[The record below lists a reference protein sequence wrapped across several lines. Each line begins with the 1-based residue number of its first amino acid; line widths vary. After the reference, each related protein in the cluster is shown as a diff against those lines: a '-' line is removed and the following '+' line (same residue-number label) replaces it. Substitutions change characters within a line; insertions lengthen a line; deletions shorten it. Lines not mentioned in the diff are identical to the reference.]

1 MNNLQEKVIRAM
13 VDMYGFYSIEE
24 LSEMTEV
31 SISSIKRS
39 LKEITAFIESYDGK
53 LLRVPKKGI
62 CMVVTDQQRETILEA
77 LDSYANGNPE
87 SYYYRKNYILDILFN
102 YPANYTVQLFS
113 EELCVSRKMIEKDL
127 EMVKEYLAT
136 FHLELLRVQNY
147 GISIAGREFDIRQA
161 IVDTQNKKYW
171 KHTYIEELPKEL
183 DYRISKRA
191 FTYFSDYYSTQ
202 DIMMVQKNLSE
213 SEVDLGV
220 IFVDISFCRL
230 TEYLL
235 LTKKRMEE
243 NNKIRNKA
251 ERTLTKLDDIY
262 IETAKKILDRMFP
275 KEEDMELEYQF
286 LAAKLAVAKT
296 CEVEAK
302 IQDDYLM
309 DIAEDYIYT
318 VFMAMEKENTYH
330 YRELEKQIATFLKKI
345 SIRHD
350 YMLIEWDD
358 LHKDVQQQIQ
368 STYAVCLTY
377 AFRLEDELGFVL
389 TQDEI
394 AWLALLIHQASMETG
409 SEKQG
414 IFVMATDSYTAK
426 YEAMKIENEISN
438 LEIIKIVHINDFK
451 PELAKGKLVIS
462 TVPLKEQR
470 NNVIEITKHVT
481 QLDIN
486 KIANRMD
493 EYVQEMKNEKVIET
507 VKKAFQKELI
517 MIDAL
522 ATTKKEAISQASEL
536 LLKQGCLTEDITEKV
551 FELEERRPTTI
562 GGQIAMAHV
571 YKDSVKKSGIAVMRM
586 KYPVQWSR
594 TSKIKLVFF
603 LAINM
608 EESNEILKLFKYL
621 YALID
626 NKDEIQKILEAD
638 SSEKIY
644 EILMEEFH

>member
-24 LSEMTEV
+24 LSEMTEI

-39 LKEITAFIESYDGK
+39 LKDITTFIEDYDGK

-62 CMVVTDQQRETILEA
+62 CMVVTDQQRENILEA

-87 SYYYRKNYILDILFN
+87 SFYYRKNYILDILFN

-127 EMVKEYLAT
+127 KMIEEYLAT
-136 FHLELLRVQNY
+136 FHLELSKVQNQ
-147 GISIAGREFDIRQA
+147 GISIVGREFDIRQA

-171 KHTYIEELPKEL
+171 KHTYIEELPQEL

-191 FTYFSDYYSTQ
+191 FTYFSDYYSKE
-202 DIMMVQKNLSE
+202 DIMMVQEYLADSE
-213 SEVDLGV
+213 AELGV
-220 IFVDISFCRL
+220 VLVDISFCRL

-235 LTKKRMEE
+235 LTKRRMEE
-243 NNKIRNKA
+243 GNKIRNKA
-251 ERTLTKLDDIY
+251 DRTMTKLDDIY
-262 IETAKKILDRMFP
+262 VETAKKILDRMFP
-275 KEEDMELEYQF
+275 HEDEMELEYQF
-286 LAAKLAVAKT
+286 LAAKFAVAKT
-296 CEVEAK
+296 CEVEAE

-309 DIAEDYIYT
+309 NIAEDYIYT
-318 VFMAMEKENTYH
+318 VFMAMEKESTYH

-350 YMLIEWDD
+350 YMLVEWDD

-368 STYAVCLTY
+368 SSYTVCLTY
-377 AFRLEDELGFVL
+377 SFHLEEKLGFVL

-414 IFVMATDSYTAK
+414 IFVMATDPYSAK

-438 LEIIKIVHINDFK
+438 LEIIKIVHIHDFK
-451 PELAKGKLVIS
+451 PELTKGKLVIS
-462 TVPLKEQR
+462 TVPLKEKR

-486 KIANRMD
+486 KIISQMD
-493 EYVQEMKNEKVIET
+493 EYAQEMKNEQVIET

-517 MIDAL
+517 VIDAL
-522 ATTKKEAISQASEL
+522 ATTKKETIAQVSKL
-536 LLKQGCLTEDITEKV
+536 LLEQGCLSEDVTEKV

-562 GGQIAMAHV
+562 GSQIAMAHV

-586 KYPVQWSR
+586 KYPVKWSR
-594 TSKIKLVFF
+594 SSKVKLVFF

-626 NKDEIQKILEAD
+626 NKEDIQKILEAN
-638 SSEKIY
+638 SSEEIY
-644 EILMEEFH
+644 ELLMEEFH